1 MRETVCE
8 MKAEAITTVQYDQP
22 LVSVL
27 MTAYNRE
34 EFIAEAIVSV
44 LASTYNNFELI
55 IVDDCSTDSTVTIA
69 KSYEAK
75 DGRVKVIVNE
85 KNLRQFFNRNYAASL
100 AKGEFIFFADSDDTI
115 MPDGIERLINTM
127 SQFPSSSFGMYWYKA
142 PDVEAF
148 VMESTQAIHDHFFK
162 NPILVIGPGGT
173 IMRRSFFLDIKG
185 YTDKYDAAGDMYFN
199 LKACCYSPL
208 VRIPF
213 DFLNYRRHENQ
224 AINTPF
230 EYLYN
235 SYRYLKDALVEIPL
249 PLSASELV
257 WIRKKNNRRFLV
269 NFCAYL
275 IKTKNLGQAKKLL
288 QKSGFK
294 FKDALEGI
302 FH

>member
-1 MRETVCE
+1 METD
-8 MKAEAITTVQYDQP
+8 AFSTVPSVNP

-27 MTAYNRE
+27 MTAYNRQQY
-34 EFIAEAIVSV
+34 IAEAIESV
-44 LASTYNNFELI
+44 LSSTYINIELI
-55 IVDDCSTDSTVTIA
+55 IVDDCSTDSTVAIA
-69 KSYEAK
+69 QTYEAK
-75 DGRVKVIVNE
+75 DGRVKLYINE
-85 KNLRQFFNRNYAASL
+85 KNLGQFPNRNYAASF

-115 MPDGIERLINTM
+115 LPGGIERLINTM
-127 SQFPSSSFGMYWYKA
+127 TKFPCSSFGMYWYQA
-142 PDVEAF
+142 PVVEAF
-148 VMESTQAIHDHFFK
+148 VMESAQAIHDHFFK

-173 IMRRSFFLDIKG
+173 IMRRSFFLEING

-199 LKACCYSPL
+199 LKACCSSPL

-213 DFLNYRRHENQ
+213 EFINYRRHEKQ

-249 PLSASELV
+249 PLSPSELL

-269 NFCAYL
+269 NFSAYL
-275 IKTKNLGQAKKLL
+275 LKTKNFRLAKKLL
-288 QKSGFK
+288 QKSGFR